1 MTDDE
6 ICARIARI
14 PNLRATLTEIERRL
28 SQAREDGR
36 RPDKIDI
43 DQHMAAHEDL
53 RLCERAACL
62 GRERGL

>member
-6 ICARIARI
+6 IRARMARI
-14 PNLRATLTEIERRL
+14 PNLRTTLTEIERRL

-43 DQHMAAHEDL
+43 DEHLEAHQDL